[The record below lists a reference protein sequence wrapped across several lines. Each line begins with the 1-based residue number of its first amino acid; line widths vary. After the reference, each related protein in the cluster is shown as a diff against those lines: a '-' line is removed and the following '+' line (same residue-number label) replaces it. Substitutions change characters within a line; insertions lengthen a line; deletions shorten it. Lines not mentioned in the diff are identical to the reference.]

1 MRLTAHFGSVYAT
14 VSFHDRS
21 ASAEGKQ
28 HTFTFLWSRN
38 RHTCTF
44 SQSFH
49 TFCVLT
55 RYLKIGKVAEYRDE
69 SSQDGRRL
77 LIGVVRTFCVV
88 KYRYTS
94 LHPARRPRC
103 GRFFTGE
110 EVMVK
115 LAILDPPPTREDDI
129 YVCKERSLW
138 SYRPGNNWL
147 PVEHLTSFLKV
158 VPDRAGDIRKENL
171 VTIAHNFNL

>member
-88 KYRYTS
+88 KYGYTS
-94 LHPARRPRC
+94 LHRARGPRC
-103 GRFFTGE
+103 GMFTGE

-115 LAILDPPPTREDDI
+115 LAILDPPPTRDDDI
-129 YVCKERSLW
+129 YVCKERSLCTAR
-138 SYRPGNNWL
+138 SRVL
-147 PVEHLTSFLKV
+147 PATEITRERDVSGLS
-158 VPDRAGDIRKENL
+158 D
-171 VTIAHNFNL
+171 